1 MDASV
6 TEYARM
12 LAELEA
18 LNDADKED
26 SPEADAL
33 CDRMDLV
40 WYAMTAEQQ
49 DEASGRTTAGPPRS
63 TSPRPAPPAAP

>member
-18 LNDADKED
+18 LNQAGKED

-40 WYAMTAEQQ
+40 WYAMTTEQQ
-49 DEASGRTTAGPPRS
+49 DEAAGRSKAIHRRGTPWLCGPGF
-63 TSPRPAPPAAP
+63 